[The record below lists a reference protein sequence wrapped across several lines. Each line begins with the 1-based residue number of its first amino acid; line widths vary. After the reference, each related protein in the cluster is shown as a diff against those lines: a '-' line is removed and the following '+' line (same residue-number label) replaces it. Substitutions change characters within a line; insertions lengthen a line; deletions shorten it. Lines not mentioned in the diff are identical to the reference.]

1 MAAQTLLL
9 RHDYTDFDLE
19 KIMHDTRA
27 DTGTELTSRR
37 AARYFCK
44 KRSLHGQRERLVIE
58 AYLCHILNTLF
69 KEAFTS
75 GDTM

>member
-19 KIMHDTRA
+19 VIMRDTRA

-37 AARYFCK
+37 AAKVFLQKSKLAWTERKIGNCSIFMS
-44 KRSLHGQRERLVIE
+44 RIRHPVQGSLH
-58 AYLCHILNTLF
+58 
-69 KEAFTS
+69 KW
-75 GDTM
+75 

>member
-37 AARYFCK
+37 AAKVFLQKTKLART
-44 KRSLHGQRERLVIE
+44 ERKIG
-58 AYLCHILNTLF
+58 N
-69 KEAFTS
+69 
-75 GDTM
+75 